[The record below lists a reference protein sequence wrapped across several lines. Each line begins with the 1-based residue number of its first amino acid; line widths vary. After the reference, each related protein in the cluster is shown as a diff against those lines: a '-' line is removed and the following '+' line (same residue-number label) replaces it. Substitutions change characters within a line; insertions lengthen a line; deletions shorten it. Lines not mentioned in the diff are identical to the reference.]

1 MIDENDSYL
10 PHLNCSK
17 KCFDLK
23 PIGRYFAEVIEV
35 KVCGQVK
42 NLELEPEKTLFF
54 MFFSN
59 FFLEYK
65 SLTMNLMIELMMQ
78 PNSGF

>member
-35 KVCGQVK
+35 KVGGQVK
-42 NLELEPEKTLFF
+42 NLEFEPEKT

-78 PNSGF
+78 PNSGFLP